1 MTKAT
6 LHTNYGNIV
15 IQLHDDR
22 CPETV
27 SHFLELCN
35 DGFYDGV
42 IFHRVVPGFIIQ
54 AGGYQ
59 SGMAKILATDSVV
72 NEAKSAA
79 SNTRG
84 TVAMARLQQSDSA
97 TTQFFINLKDNASLD
112 YKGDQN
118 AGYCVFGEVV
128 EGMDVVDAIA
138 AVETGRRGMLVDVPV
153 SDVVIEGV
161 EVA

>member
-1 MTKAT
+1 MSQVT
-6 LHTNYGNIV
+6 LHTNKGDIL

-27 SHFLELCN
+27 AHFIELVKA
-35 DGFYDGV
+35 GFYDGS
-42 IFHRVVPGFIIQ
+42 IFHRVIPSFVIQ
-54 AGGYQ
+54 GGGYQ
-59 SGMAKILATDSVV
+59 SGMAKIIATDSVV

-84 TVAMARLQQSDSA
+84 TVAMARLQQPDSA
-97 TTQFFINLKDNASLD
+97 TTQFFINLADNSSLD
-112 YKGDQN
+112 YRGNQN

-128 EGMDVVDAIA
+128 EGMETVDAIA

-161 EVA
+161 DVA

>member
-1 MTKAT
+1 MSKVT
-6 LHTNYGNIV
+6 LHTNYGDIV

-27 SHFLELCN
+27 SHFLALAE

-42 IFHRVVPGFIIQ
+42 IFHRVIPGFIIQ

-59 SGMAKILATDSVV
+59 TGMAKIIATDSVV

-84 TVAMARLQQSDSA
+84 TVAMARLQQPDSA
-97 TTQFFINLKDNASLD
+97 TTQWFINLKDNASLD
-112 YKGDQN
+112 HKGDQN

-128 EGMDVVDAIA
+128 EGMEVVDAIA
-138 AVETGRRGMLVDVPV
+138 AVETRRNGMFTDVPV
-153 SDVVIEGV
+153 SDVVIEAVSVG
-161 EVA
+161 

>member
-6 LHTNYGNIV
+6 IRTNYGNV
-15 IQLHDDR
+15 TIQLHDDR

-27 SHFLELCN
+27 SHFLALCN

-42 IFHRVVPGFIIQ
+42 IFHRVIPGFIIQ

-59 SGMAKILATDSVV
+59 TGMAKIIATDSVV

-84 TVAMARLQQSDSA
+84 TVAMARLQQPDSA
-97 TTQFFINLKDNASLD
+97 TTQFFINLADNSSLD

-128 EGMDVVDAIA
+128 EGMETVDAIA
-138 AVETGRRGMLVDVPV
+138 AVETGRRGMHLDVPV
-153 SDVVIEGV
+153 SEVVIEGV
-161 EVA
+161 DVA

>member
-6 LHTNYGNIV
+6 LHTNYGDIV

-27 SHFLELCN
+27 SHFLALCG
-35 DGFYDGV
+35 DGFYDGS
-42 IFHRVVPGFIIQ
+42 IFHRVIPGFVIQ
-54 AGGYQ
+54 GGGYQ
-59 SGMAKILATDSVV
+59 YGMAKIIATDSVV

-84 TVAMARLQQSDSA
+84 TVAMARTQQPDSA

-112 YKGDQN
+112 YKGDQS
-118 AGYCVFGEVV
+118 AGYCVFGEVI

-138 AVETGRRGMLVDVPV
+138 AVETRRNGMLTDVPV
-153 SDVVIEGV
+153 EEIVINGV
-161 EVA
+161 TL